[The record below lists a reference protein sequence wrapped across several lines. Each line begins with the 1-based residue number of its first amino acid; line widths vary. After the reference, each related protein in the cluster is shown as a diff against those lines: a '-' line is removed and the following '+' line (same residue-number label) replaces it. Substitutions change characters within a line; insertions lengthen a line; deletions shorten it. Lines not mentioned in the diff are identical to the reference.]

1 MSLSARIALD
11 PSHRVAMAE
20 MIVPIVG
27 VAVATAA
34 LASRWPVMAGGL
46 VACATISMAFL
57 SAHQAVRRRRLRRY
71 TITVAAS
78 PEIGVLDALAADAV
92 DTGRLV
98 DSTLFWPGFA
108 VLAIARDDGR
118 TVRLPVVVAELP
130 PVERR
135 ALARFLMW
143 SQRARGGKPG
153 ARERKGP

>member
-34 LASRWPVMAGGL
+34 LASRWPLVAGGL

-57 SAHQAVRRRRLRRY
+57 SAQVVRRRHLRRY

-92 DTGRLV
+92 GSGRLV
-98 DSTLFWPGFA
+98 HSTLLWPGFA

-118 TVRLPVVVAELP
+118 TVRLPLVVAELP

-143 SQRARGGKPG
+143 SLRARGGMPG
-153 ARERKGP
+153 PRERKGS